1 MINLYS
7 KILFFACASMA
18 LLCSCGEIEIA
29 SQDDGFSQKCASSP
43 SINSFQ
49 KNFGGYKKGK
59 SIPFKHSDG
68 YLFSLAVTDWDNYMD
83 EHSCQAK
90 LDILLESAYPIYSIP
105 LSTTAPT
112 FYYDES
118 HKSYSGV
125 FEVQFGQYLFYL
137 DNPLPHKQAIA
148 QKDLDGKDTIFY
160 GPDSLYIG
168 KMEINGVT
176 YDDVLV
182 SHGRKYEPSYDIHVM
197 DKVVLSD
204 AKLYYQE
211 KKGILKIELEDGS
224 HIAIN
229 EKEK

>member
-137 DNPLPHKQAIA
+137 DKPLPHKQAIA
-148 QKDLDGKDTIFY
+148 QK
-160 GPDSLYIG
+160 
-168 KMEINGVT
+168 N
-176 YDDVLV
+176 
-182 SHGRKYEPSYDIHVM
+182 HGRKYEPSYDIHVM

>member
-43 SINSFQ
+43 
-49 KNFGGYKKGK
+49 
-59 SIPFKHSDG
+59 
-68 YLFSLAVTDWDNYMD
+68 LAVTDWDNYMD

-148 QKDLDGKDTIFY
+148 QKNLDGKDTIFY